1 MASGGDDWDTVTYLR
16 KKPQSSSALKT
27 DRVNA
32 KAIAGEGSVLYYR
45 NYHNHSKNCHEQ
57 NHDYCSFQLDIL
69 DNYRNLVTA
78 HCVSCKSG
86 TSAILRL

>member
-32 KAIAGEGSVLYYR
+32 KGIAGEGSVLYYR
-45 NYHNHSKNCHEQ
+45 NYHNYTKNCYEQ
-57 NHDYCSFQLDIL
+57 NHNYCSFQLD
-69 DNYRNLVTA
+69 NHRNLVTA
-78 HCVSCKSG
+78 QC
-86 TSAILRL
+86 ALRIL